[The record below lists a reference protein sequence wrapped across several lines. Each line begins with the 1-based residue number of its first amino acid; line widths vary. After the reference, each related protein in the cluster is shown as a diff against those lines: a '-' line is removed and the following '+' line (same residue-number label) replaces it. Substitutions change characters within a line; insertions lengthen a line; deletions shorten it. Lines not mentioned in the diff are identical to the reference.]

1 MRAMIRAALL
11 AAAVLL
17 LVACGGED
25 EPAAPGWLGPPKA
38 SASGEVSVVG
48 FNKYAD
54 GLKEPA
60 FERSPLL
67 TALEFLG
74 LDNREAATTS
84 LVLTRPPEGGQ
95 TAEMTATLD
104 GLLDDSIRAERY
116 VLELERRDDAWR
128 LASARWAQRCWPDR
142 GHQDFSPELCL

>member
-1 MRAMIRAALL
+1 MRTMIRVGTV

-17 LVACGGED
+17 LAACGGDD
-25 EPAAPGWLGPPKA
+25 ESAPAGWLGPPKA
-38 SASGEVSVVG
+38 SSDGVVSVAE

-54 GLKEPA
+54 DTDEPA

-74 LDNREAATTS
+74 VDNRSTATTS
-84 LVLTRPPEGGQ
+84 LVLTRPPEGGD

-116 VLELERRDDAWR
+116 VLELERREDVWR
-128 LASARWAQRCWPDR
+128 LRSARWAQRCWPDR